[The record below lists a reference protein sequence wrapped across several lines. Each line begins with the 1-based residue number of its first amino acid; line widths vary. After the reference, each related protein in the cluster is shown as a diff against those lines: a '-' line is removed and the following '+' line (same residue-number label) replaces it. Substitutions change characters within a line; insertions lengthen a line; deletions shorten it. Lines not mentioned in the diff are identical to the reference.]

1 MPKFRVPVPKMSEYT
16 NDNLIIGPNMV
27 DENNCCDDSIEA
39 IFKAEACIEDGC
51 SGQKKIDTLYENYSQ
66 DIVDVPRS
74 TIPEIAVG
82 DAGVPNH
89 EGTENP
95 APLCTDLHNYP
106 HRRY

>member
-1 MPKFRVPVPKMSEYT
+1 MPKFEIPVPKLNKYT
-16 NDNLIIGPNMV
+16 NENFVIGPNMV
-27 DENNCCDDSIEA
+27 DEDNMADSVEA
-39 IFKAEACIEDGC
+39 RFVANACIEEGC
-51 SGQKKIDTLYENYSQ
+51 SGRKSIDTLFENFSQ

-74 TIPEIAVG
+74 TIPELAVG

-95 APLCTDLHNYP
+95 APICTDLHNYP